1 MARTI
6 TTATITP
13 PVRQGE
19 TAVIDF
25 TNPDGTSPVSWDLA
39 VVVSTVETGPPLTL
53 VDTTVTS
60 VGDAD
65 KTIRVTFGAIDTAA
79 LTAGT
84 VYGELWRNNS
94 GSETLLRAF
103 SFTVADPIR
112 VPVTTPTAALT
123 IGDEVLTIGDEIL
136 TIGA

>member
-1 MARTI
+1 MARTV
-6 TTATITP
+6 TTQEIKP

-25 TNPDGTSPVSWDLA
+25 TNPDGTSPAAWTLGVYLSYA
-39 VVVSTVETGPPLTL
+39 VTGEPITLT
-53 VDTTVTS
+53 DTTVVA

-65 KTIRVTFGAIDTAA
+65 NTIRVTIGAIDTAA

>member
-19 TAVIDF
+19 TCIIDF
-25 TNPDGTSPVSWDLA
+25 TNPDGSSPVAWDLA
-39 VVVSTVETGPPLTL
+39 VVVSTVESGPPLTL
-53 VDTTVTS
+53 VDTTIAA

-65 KTIRVTFGAIDTAA
+65 NTIRVTIGADDTTEI
-79 LTAGT
+79 TAGE
-84 VYGELWRNNS
+84 VYGELWRTDA

-103 SFTVADPIR
+103 KFTVVDPIR
-112 VPVTTPTAALT
+112 VPGSSATYSASLDFSDSRNSQYLGV
-123 IGDEVLTIGDEIL
+123 I
-136 TIGA
+136 

>member
-13 PVRQGE
+13 AVRQGE
-19 TAVIDF
+19 SAVIDF

-53 VDTTVTS
+53 VDTTITA

-65 KTIRVTFGAIDTAA
+65 KTIRVTFGETDTATF
-79 LTAGT
+79 TAGT
-84 VYGELWRNNS
+84 MYGEVWRTDS

-103 SFTVADPIR
+103 RFTVADPIYDITQLDY
-112 VPVTTPTAALT
+112 VIDGNDSTGTYDGSA
-123 IGDEVLTIGDEIL
+123 
-136 TIGA
+136 